1 MATTGKVETEK
12 SHEHPKEKVYVKVA
26 LWLGAITAAEIT
38 ISYIKMP
45 DGAKIAALLI
55 LSVIKFA
62 AVVGYFMHLK
72 FDNPALRKPFITG
85 IILAGTLYTIV
96 LLAFT
101 LHSNAAPKRSEERRV
116 GKECRSR

>member
-1 MATTGKVETEK
+1 MAAGGNVATKAE
-12 SHEHPKEKVYVKVA
+12 HDHPKEKVYVKVA
-26 LWLGAITAAEIT
+26 LWLGAITFAEIA

-45 DGAKIAALLI
+45 DPAKIVALVA

-72 FDNPALRKPFITG
+72 FDNPTLRKPFITG
-85 IILAGTLYTIV
+85 IILAGTIYTIV

-101 LHSNAAPKRSEERRV
+101 LHSNVPK
-116 GKECRSR
+116 

>member
-1 MATTGKVETEK
+1 MAAGGTTEAKQ
-12 SHEHPKEKVYVKVA
+12 HAHPKERVYVMVA
-26 LWLGAITAAEIT
+26 VWLALITGIEIS

-45 DGAKIAALLI
+45 DPVKIIALVF

-62 AVVGYFMHLK
+62 VVVGYFMHLK

-85 IILAGTLYTIV
+85 LILAGAVYTIV

-101 LHSNAAPKRSEERRV
+101 LHSNVPK
-116 GKECRSR
+116 

>member
-1 MATTGKVETEK
+1 MATGGNVTAKN
-12 SHEHPKEKVYVKVA
+12 EHAHPSEKVYIKVA
-26 LWLGAITAAEIT
+26 LWLGAITLAEIA

-45 DGAKIAALLI
+45 DAAKIVSLVL
-55 LSVIKFA
+55 LSVIKFT

-85 IILAGTLYTIV
+85 IILAGSVYTIV

-101 LHSNAAPKRSEERRV
+101 LHSNTPK
-116 GKECRSR
+116 

>member
-1 MATTGKVETEK
+1 MATAGKVATTQDK
-12 SHEHPKEKVYVKVA
+12 HAHPKEKVYVKVA

-45 DGAKIAALLI
+45 DAAKIAALVV
-55 LSVIKFA
+55 LSIIKFV

-85 IILAGTLYTIV
+85 IILAGTVYTIV

-101 LHSNAAPKRSEERRV
+101 LHSNAAPR
-116 GKECRSR
+116 

>member
-1 MATTGKVETEK
+1 MAAGGNTATAKT
-12 SHEHPKEKVYVKVA
+12 HEHPKERIYVVVA
-26 LWLGAITAAEIT
+26 LWLALITGVEIT

-45 DGAKIAALLI
+45 DPVKIAALLV

-85 IILAGTLYTIV
+85 IILAGTVYTIV

-101 LHSNAAPKRSEERRV
+101 LHSNVPPK
-116 GKECRSR
+116 

>member
-1 MATTGKVETEK
+1 MAAGGTAAAKEHG
-12 SHEHPKEKVYVKVA
+12 HPKERVYVAVA
-26 LWLGAITAAEIT
+26 LWLAIITGAEIT

-45 DGAKIAALLI
+45 DPAKIAALLI

-85 IILAGTLYTIV
+85 IILAGTVYTIV

-101 LHSNAAPKRSEERRV
+101 LHSNTPPR
-116 GKECRSR
+116 

>member
-1 MATTGKVETEK
+1 MAAGGTTAAKEHG
-12 SHEHPKEKVYVKVA
+12 HPKERVYVMVA
-26 LWLGAITAAEIT
+26 LWLGLITGAEIA

-45 DGAKIAALLI
+45 DPAKIAALLI
-55 LSVIKFA
+55 LSVIKFT

-85 IILAGTLYTIV
+85 IILAGTVYTIV

-101 LHSNAAPKRSEERRV
+101 LHSNVPPK
-116 GKECRSR
+116 

>member
-1 MATTGKVETEK
+1 MATGGNVAAKVE
-12 SHEHPKEKVYVKVA
+12 HDHPKEKVYIKVA
-26 LWLGAITAAEIT
+26 LWLGAITAAEIA

-45 DGAKIAALLI
+45 NPAKIVALVA
-55 LSVIKFA
+55 LSAIKFA

-85 IILAGTLYTIV
+85 IILAGCLYTIV

-101 LHSNAAPKRSEERRV
+101 LHSNTPPM
-116 GKECRSR
+116 